1 MASVEIVPI
10 AQDHIE
16 SFHRALDF
24 VARERRYLAFLE
36 APSLELTRAFVLDN
50 IRHGYPQLVA
60 ISAGQVVGWCDVVPN
75 PRPIYAHVGV
85 LGIALLPEFRRQGIG
100 GRLIRQTLDAAR
112 AFGLHRVELSV
123 RENNAVAI
131 ELYKKIGFAIE
142 GLQRN
147 RIRVDGAYENLVLMG
162 ALL

>member
-36 APSLELTRAFVLDN
+36 APPFESTQAFVLDN
-50 IRHGYPQLVA
+50 IKQGYPQLVA
-60 ISAGQVVGWCDVVPN
+60 VSAGQVVGWCDVVPK

-85 LGIALLPEFRRQGIG
+85 LGMGLLPEFRRQG
-100 GRLIRQTLDAAR
+100 
-112 AFGLHRVELSV
+112 
-123 RENNAVAI
+123 
-131 ELYKKIGFAIE
+131 
-142 GLQRN
+142 
-147 RIRVDGAYENLVLMG
+147 
-162 ALL
+162 

>member
-1 MASVEIVPI
+1 MAPVEIVPI

-16 SFHRALDF
+16 SFHRSLDF

-36 APSLELTRAFVLDN
+36 APPFESTRAFVLDN
-50 IRHGYPQLVA
+50 IRQGYPQLVA
-60 ISAGQVVGWCDVVPN
+60 VSAGQVVGWCDVVPN
-75 PRPIYAHVGV
+75 PRQIYAHVGV

-100 GRLIRQTLDAAR
+100 GRLIGQTLDAAQV
-112 AFGLHRVELSV
+112 FGLRRVELTV

-131 ELYKKIGFAIE
+131 KLYKRVGFEIE

-147 RIRVDGAYENLVLMG
+147 ATKVDGVYENVVLM
-162 ALL
+162 AILF

>member
-24 VARERRYLAFLE
+24 VARERRYLSFLE
-36 APSLELTRAFVLDN
+36 APPLESVRAFVLDN
-50 IRHGYPQLVA
+50 ISHGYPELVA
-60 ISAGQVVGWCDVVPN
+60 VSAGQVVGWCDVVPN
-75 PRPIYAHVGV
+75 PRQIYAHVGV

-100 GRLIRQTLDAAR
+100 GRLIGQTLDAAQV
-112 AFGLHRVELSV
+112 FGLRRVELTV

-131 ELYKKIGFAIE
+131 DLYKKFGFAIE
-142 GLQRN
+142 GRQRN
-147 RIRVDGAYENLVLMG
+147 RILIDGAYESLILMG
-162 ALL
+162 VLF